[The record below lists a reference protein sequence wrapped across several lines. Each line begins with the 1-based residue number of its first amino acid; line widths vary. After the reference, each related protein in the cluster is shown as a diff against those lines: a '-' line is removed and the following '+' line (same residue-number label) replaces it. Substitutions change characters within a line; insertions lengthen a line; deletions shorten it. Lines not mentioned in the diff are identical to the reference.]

1 MSKPMSVSAFLA
13 EGLPQQKER
22 SGIPIKNRFLVL
34 TKDRDR
40 SVSSQR
46 GASPHKRR
54 RGESEQC
61 DSECE
66 EAGVSVTDPNK
77 AFKSMADEE
86 ASFKKAKEI
95 VEVVKTTLEKATE
108 EEISGPLK
116 KVLGGIVE
124 WMEITT
130 GVQVTTASV
139 VVDSFAKVVS
149 PRKSR
154 ADESDKR
161 PKKTPEEEAK
171 TQEEIE
177 LEEKKKKF
185 MHEVKE
191 AERSVLIFKTNMGTV
206 PVMNPDTM
214 RKKFS
219 ADMSA
224 KAAAVENLGESR
236 PSARVVAQ
244 LDDTLSMVTRMEY
257 FGRETKKATKLNANK
272 ERVEEDFYTIPVKL
286 SFKDK
291 KTREAAEGRIRT
303 LCKMYG
309 TVPYHRTL
317 RNAMNKIIEECKV
330 KYKGDYIQAR
340 LIAEKMQVKISVRDQ
355 VGAWHDNVEVVDLP
369 DSVLETSKDAGFK
382 PKVSVVNMDTD
393 EVQVSQG

>member
-40 SVSSQR
+40 SVSSHR

-66 EAGVSVTDPNK
+66 EVNGPMGDPNK

-86 ASFKKAKEI
+86 ASFKKAKDI
-95 VEVVKTTLEKATE
+95 VEVVKTALSKATE

-139 VVDSFAKVVS
+139 VVDSFVKVVS

-154 ADESDKR
+154 MDDGEKKQ
-161 PKKTPEEEAK
+161 KKTPEEEAK
-171 TQEEIE
+171 SQEERE

-191 AERSVLIFKTNMGTV
+191 AERSVLVFKTNMGTV

-219 ADMSA
+219 ADLSA

-257 FGRETKKATKLNANK
+257 FGRETKKATKMNENK

-291 KTREAAEGRIRT
+291 KTREAAEVRIRT

-317 RNAMNKIIEECKV
+317 RDAMNKIIGECKT

-340 LIAEKMQVKISVRDQ
+340 LMADKMQVKVSRRDQ
-355 VGAWHDNVEVVDLP
+355 LGVWHDNVEVVDLP
-369 DSVLETSKDAGFK
+369 ASVLETGKDAGFK
-382 PKVSVVNMDTD
+382 PKVSVTNMDTD
-393 EVQVSQG
+393 EVQGSQG

>member
-13 EGLPQQKER
+13 EGLPQQKEKT
-22 SGIPIKNRFLVL
+22 GIPLKNRFLAL

-54 RGESEQC
+54 RGDSEFCESE
-61 DSECE
+61 SED
-66 EAGVSVTDPNK
+66 VSGPEVDPNR

-86 ASFKKAKEI
+86 ASFKKAREI
-95 VEVVKTTLEKATE
+95 VESVKGTLSKATE

-139 VVDSFAKVVS
+139 VVDSFAKVAS

-154 ADESDKR
+154 ADDGEKKA
-161 PKKTPEEEAK
+161 KKTPEEELK
-171 TQEEIE
+171 SQEERE

-191 AERSVLIFKTNMGTV
+191 AERSVLVFKTNMGTA

-219 ADMSA
+219 ADLSA
-224 KAAAVENLGESR
+224 RAAAVENLGESR
-236 PSARVVAQ
+236 PSTRVVAQ

-257 FGRETKKATKLNANK
+257 FGRETKKAVKLDENK
-272 ERVEEDFYTIPVKL
+272 VRVEEDYYTIPVKL

-291 KTREAAEGRIRT
+291 KTREAAEARIRT

-317 RNAMNKIIEECKV
+317 RNAMNAIIEESKQ

-340 LIAEKMQVKISVRDQ
+340 LVADKMQVKVSRRDQ
-355 VGAWHDNVEVVDLP
+355 FGVWHDNIEVVDLP
-369 DSVLETSKDAGFK
+369 LSVLETGKDAGMK
-382 PKVSVVNMDTD
+382 PRVNINRMDTD
-393 EVQVSQG
+393 EGQGSQG

>member
-54 RGESEQC
+54 RGESEQ
-61 DSECE
+61 SECE
-66 EAGVSVTDPNK
+66 EVNGPGVDPNK

-86 ASFKKAKEI
+86 ASFKRAKEI
-95 VEVVKTTLEKATE
+95 VECVKTTLNSATE
-108 EEISGPLK
+108 AEISGPLK
-116 KVLGGIVE
+116 KVLGGIVD

-139 VVDSFAKVVS
+139 VVDSFAKVAS

-154 ADESDKR
+154 ADDVE
-161 PKKTPEEEAK
+161 KKQKLTPEEEAK
-171 TQEEIE
+171 TQEERE
-177 LEEKKKKF
+177 LEEKRKKF

-191 AERSVLIFKTNMGTV
+191 AERSVLVFKTNMGTV

-219 ADMSA
+219 ADLSA
-224 KAAAVENLGESR
+224 KAAAVENLGEAR
-236 PSARVVAQ
+236 PSAKVVAQ

-257 FGRETKKATKLNANK
+257 FGRETKKATRLDENK
-272 ERVEEDFYTIPVKL
+272 QRVEEDYYTIPVKL

-291 KTREAAEGRIRT
+291 KTREAAEVRIRS

-317 RNAMNKIIEECKV
+317 RNALNVIIEESKS
-330 KYKGDYIQAR
+330 KYRGDYIQVKLVAD
-340 LIAEKMQVKISVRDQ
+340 KMQVKVSRKDTAGV
-355 VGAWHDNVEVVDLP
+355 WHDNVDVVDLP
-369 DSVLETSKDAGFK
+369 PSVLETGKEEGLR
-382 PKVSVVNMDTD
+382 PRVNITRMETE
-393 EVQVSQG
+393 EVQGSQG

>member
-1 MSKPMSVSAFLA
+1 M
-13 EGLPQQKER
+13 G
-22 SGIPIKNRFLVL
+22 
-34 TKDRDR
+34 
-40 SVSSQR
+40 
-46 GASPHKRR
+46 
-54 RGESEQC
+54 
-61 DSECE
+61 
-66 EAGVSVTDPNK
+66 DPNK

-86 ASFKKAKEI
+86 ASFKKAKDI
-95 VEVVKTTLEKATE
+95 VEVVKTALSKATE

-154 ADESDKR
+154 MDDGEKKQ
-161 PKKTPEEEAK
+161 KKTPEEEAK
-171 TQEEIE
+171 SQEERE

-191 AERSVLIFKTNMGTV
+191 AERSVLVFKTNMGTV

-219 ADMSA
+219 ADLSA

-257 FGRETKKATKLNANK
+257 FGRETKKATKMNENK

-291 KTREAAEGRIRT
+291 KTREAAEVRIRT

-317 RNAMNKIIEECKV
+317 RDAMNKIIGECKT

-340 LIAEKMQVKISVRDQ
+340 LMADKMQVKVSRRDQ
-355 VGAWHDNVEVVDLP
+355 LGVWHDNVEVVDLP
-369 DSVLETSKDAGFK
+369 ASVLETGKDAGFK
-382 PKVSVVNMDTD
+382 PKVSVTNMDTD
-393 EVQVSQG
+393 EVQGSQG